1 MFTTATYIGYLL
13 RGAFFA
19 TFRIFMSG
27 FLLVALSGPPI
38 PKTRYS
44 PLASAILDGVVMGSM
59 ALLWWCVA
67 TRKGGHDRRGTVSR
81 MASRRASLMLD
92 RTRVQINIP
101 PWSPGPAY
109 LSNPLELRT

>member
-19 TFRIFMSG
+19 AFRIFMSG

-38 PKTRYS
+38 PKIRYS

-67 TRKGGHDRRGTVSR
+67 TRKGGHDRRGGGRHPGSK
-81 MASRRASLMLD
+81 
-92 RTRVQINIP
+92 RTRAVAFSSELHLAG
-101 PWSPGPAY
+101 WRCLGWLPGA
-109 LSNPLELRT
+109 RV